1 MFDYQVAKLDTG
13 SDLPYRMAVHPG
25 GDGLI
30 CSFPN
35 SCRSFSFKLFHFFIL
50 DNTFIYQFL

>member
-35 SCRSFSFKLFHFFIL
+35 SCRSFSFKLFHFFI
-50 DNTFIYQFL
+50 YQFP